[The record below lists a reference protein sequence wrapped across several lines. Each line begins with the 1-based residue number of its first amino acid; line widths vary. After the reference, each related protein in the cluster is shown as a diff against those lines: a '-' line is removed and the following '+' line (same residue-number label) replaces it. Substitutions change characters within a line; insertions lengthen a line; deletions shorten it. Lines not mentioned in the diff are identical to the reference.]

1 MPGVADVGRP
11 ISLVEFAGGLRDWCR
26 IVDGPYPRFPRCTS
40 LSECFSLCS
49 QNAGCKS
56 FTYWP
61 EGPECDFKR
70 KCIHPGDERA
80 PTHDGVVTYFKDCAA
95 TIEIRTT
102 ASTTSMTPPPQI
114 GATLPPPDSPTA
126 AFSVLGVVFVGALAV
141 ACGGVW
147 CRRRRKAPPPSDL
160 EGGGTTDPSSA
171 GAGAPV
177 APPPD
182 VPSLGRPLGAGST
195 AAPSPADPGAAGA
208 PLPDVN
214 VHRVVRPDRW
224 CVTPRQLHQ
233 FLEQVESAYPDEDPS
248 AYKVV
253 DELIRPRT
261 AALSC
266 SWALMA
272 NPEGVEVTHFVT
284 HAWAEGVK
292 SFCRSV
298 LERIDEGGIW
308 ICFLANPQSWTSD
321 DLGQLLGV
329 NPFQSPFFLALSRAS
344 EVLVVR
350 NDRVNLYT
358 RLWCV
363 FELWAA
369 NIEGVPVVTAGSNP
383 PLIDVSAMGY
393 NAVCSSERDTS
404 MLRRAMRSRGSHD
417 DINMWIGRVLF
428 HS

>member
-1 MPGVADVGRP
+1 MSPPSMAAPELGYRGMPGVADVGRP

-114 GATLPPPDSPTA
+114 GATLPPPDSLTA
-126 AFSVLGVVFVGALAV
+126 AFSVFGVVLVGALGV
-141 ACGGVW
+141 ACGVPW
-147 CRRRRKAPPPSDL
+147 YCRRRKAPPPSDL
-160 EGGGTTDPSSA
+160 EGGSTTAPSSA
-171 GAGAPV
+171 DA
-177 APPPD
+177 
-182 VPSLGRPLGAGST
+182 
-195 AAPSPADPGAAGA
+195 GAAGA

-214 VHRVVRPDRW
+214 VHHVVRPDRW
-224 CVTPRQLHQ
+224 CVTPRQLLE
-233 FLEQVESAYPDEDPS
+233 FLEQVQSAYPDEDPS

-253 DELIRPRT
+253 TELIKPRT

-298 LERIDEGGIW
+298 LERIAEGGVW
-308 ICFLANPQSWTSD
+308 ICFLANPQTWTSD

-369 NIEGVPVVTAGSNP
+369 NIEGVPIVPAGSNP
-383 PLIDVSAMGY
+383 PSIDVSAMGY

-404 MLRRAMRSRGSHD
+404 MLRRAMRSRGSPD